1 MNSLWKKL
9 MSLFVPA
16 KQTTQAEN
24 QARALI
30 KAIDAGGLPLNA
42 ARVNDIARRMG
53 LDVSPRA
60 QMGETIARIRKA
72 LQR

>member
-1 MNSLWKKL
+1 MTSLWKKL
-9 MSLFVPA
+9 MSMLVPE
-16 KQTTQAEN
+16 KQATQAED

-60 QMGETIARIRKA
+60 QMGETIERIRKA